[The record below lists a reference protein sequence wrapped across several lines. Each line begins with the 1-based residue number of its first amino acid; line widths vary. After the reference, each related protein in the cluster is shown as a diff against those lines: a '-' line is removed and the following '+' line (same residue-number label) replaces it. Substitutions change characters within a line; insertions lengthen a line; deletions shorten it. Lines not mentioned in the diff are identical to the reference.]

1 MTAQTSVSGS
11 AGTTIGI
18 VAAAPATFDA
28 AGYAAL
34 TFVPIGE
41 VTDIP
46 DFGRE
51 FEILT
56 HKPLASRGIV
66 KKKGSFNEGSLDLKL
81 GLNTDDAGTVLA
93 KAAALSDADYSFKI
107 TISTGDVYYFRA
119 LVSSFKVSVGNTG
132 SILSASCKLELQTN
146 SAGVGI
152 IEVLAA

>member
-1 MTAQTSVSGS
+1 MPAQTSVSTG

-18 VAAAPATFDA
+18 VLAAPATFDA

-34 TFVPIGE
+34 TFIEIGE

-51 FEILT
+51 FELIT
-56 HKPLASRGIV
+56 HKPLSSRGTV
-66 KKKGSFNEGSLDLKL
+66 KKKGGFNEGSIDLKL
-81 GLNTDDAGTVLA
+81 GLNTDDAGQILL

-107 TISTGDVYYFRA
+107 DCPTGDVYYFRA
-119 LVSSFKVSVGNTG
+119 LCLSFKIGVGNSGT
-132 SILSASCKLELQTN
+132 IITATTKLELQTN

-152 IEVLAA
+152 VEVLAA

>member
-1 MTAQTSVSGS
+1 MAAQTSVSTG

-18 VAAAPATFDA
+18 VLGAPATFDA

-34 TFVPIGE
+34 TFVSIGE

-51 FEILT
+51 FEMVT
-56 HKPLASRGIV
+56 HKPIGSRGTV
-66 KKKGSFNEGSLDLKL
+66 KKKGGFNEGSIDLKL
-81 GLNTDDAGTVLA
+81 GLNTDDAGQVLL
-93 KAAALSDADYSFKI
+93 KAAALSDVDYSFKI
-107 TISTGDVYYFRA
+107 TCPTGDVYYFRA
-119 LVSSFKVSVGNTG
+119 LTLSFKVAVGSSG
-132 SILSASCKLELQTN
+132 SIISATTKLELQTS

>member
-1 MTAQTSVSGS
+1 MTSQTSVSSG

-18 VAAAPATFDA
+18 VATAPATFDA

-34 TFVPIGE
+34 SFVSIGE

-51 FEILT
+51 FELIA
-56 HKPLASRGIV
+56 HKPIGSRGTV
-66 KKKGSFNEGSLDLKL
+66 KKKGGFNEGTIALAL
-81 GLNTDDAGTVLA
+81 GLNTDDAGTILL

-107 TISTGDVYYFRA
+107 THPTGDVYYFRA
-119 LVSSFKVSVGNTG
+119 LAMSFKIATGNSS
-132 SILSASCKLELQTN
+132 SIISATCSLELQTS

-152 IEVLAA
+152 VEVLVA